1 MAIRSARN
9 VEKQKKKNRRA
20 LPRKK
25 LTRIQG
31 NTLAVRRRLKK
42 MAGKKKR
49 MSRMVLLPVQP
60 RPLTLPPLRQ
70 REMAGVR
77 RPRRGK
83 KRAQRQMTKLFPPAR
98 PRAGWHES

>member
-20 LPRKK
+20 ASRKK

-42 MAGKKKR
+42 LAG
-49 MSRMVLLPVQP
+49 
-60 RPLTLPPLRQ
+60 
-70 REMAGVR
+70 
-77 RPRRGK
+77 
-83 KRAQRQMTKLFPPAR
+83 RA
-98 PRAGWHES
+98 RAAKAKA

>member
-31 NTLAVRRRLKK
+31 NTMGVRRRLKK
-42 MAGKKKR
+42 MSGQARAAGAKAK
-49 MSRMVLLPVQP
+49 
-60 RPLTLPPLRQ
+60 
-70 REMAGVR
+70 G
-77 RPRRGK
+77 
-83 KRAQRQMTKLFPPAR
+83 
-98 PRAGWHES
+98 

>member
-25 LTRIQG
+25 VTRIQG

-42 MAGKKKR
+42 MAGK
-49 MSRMVLLPVQP
+49 
-60 RPLTLPPLRQ
+60 
-70 REMAGVR
+70 A
-77 RPRRGK
+77 
-83 KRAQRQMTKLFPPAR
+83 RAKAQGPALN
-98 PRAGWHES
+98 PALSLSKGG